1 MLEHYQRIV
10 LKSIGL
16 DFFAARS
23 GAPRSTLGAGSPLA
37 AVRAA
42 ARVVAHRGLSARGR
56 PRGARR
62 LWQPVATLV
71 ATPAANLY
79 VVFQR
84 ENSSRGMDRS
94 F

>member
-23 GAPRSTLGAGSPLA
+23 GAGSGSPGSTLGAGSSLA

-42 ARVVAHRGLSARGR
+42 ARVVAFRELNSRGASRRRAALVAARGYA
-56 PRGARR
+56 RGKS
-62 LWQPVATLV
+62 L
-71 ATPAANLY
+71 
-79 VVFQR
+79 
-84 ENSSRGMDRS
+84 RS
-94 F
+94 FSTGKLLPWDG